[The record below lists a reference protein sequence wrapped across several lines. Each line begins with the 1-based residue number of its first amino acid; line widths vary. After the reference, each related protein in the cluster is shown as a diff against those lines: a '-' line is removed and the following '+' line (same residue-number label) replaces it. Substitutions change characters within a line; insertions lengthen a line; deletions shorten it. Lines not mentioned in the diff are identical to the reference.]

1 MKIFSFV
8 EGANPCRGGTGIG
21 GVHEIMSSLARCGN
35 DVVLNIS
42 DLHNPGTE
50 HYVQPDIRS
59 AFACKMGSGNYGIVV
74 YPSALERWTFLQRW
88 HFSFSMVQPTLNYNQ
103 DIDFIALHSLYSFP
117 VLTGYLLARWFHK
130 PYAIWLHGVLAPI
143 QRQIS
148 PVKKKIYGWLIAR
161 AILNNASVIVYT
173 SQGEREE
180 TRCLHLKSPSVVIPH
195 GFDAQEFGNL
205 PSRGEFRTRHLAGHS
220 GPLVL
225 FLSRINQKKGL
236 DVLARAFALVLQRLP
251 NARLAI
257 VGSGDPP
264 QFEDQVMSWI
274 KESGITDYVVL
285 PGLLVGEEK
294 MQVFADADVFVLP
307 SHAENFGFAVF
318 EAMASRIP
326 VVISDT
332 LDYAKE
338 IETHQAGI
346 SVPRDPQAFA
356 DAIVRVLT
364 DRNLHQKLEQNGLN
378 LARTYSCDTM
388 GERIERTMKHI
399 LRGEPLPPD
408 LTPQGG

>member
-1 MKIFSFV
+1 
-8 EGANPCRGGTGIG
+8 
-21 GVHEIMSSLARCGN
+21 
-35 DVVLNIS
+35 
-42 DLHNPGTE
+42 
-50 HYVQPDIRS
+50 
-59 AFACKMGSGNYGIVV
+59 MGSGNYGIVV
-74 YPSALERWTFLQRW
+74 YPCVFQRW
-88 HFSFSMVQPTLNYNQ
+88 SFSSNMLQSNVPYIR
-103 DIDFIALHSLYSFP
+103 DVDFIALHSLYSFP
-117 VLTGYLLARWFHK
+117 VLTGYLMAKWFHK
-130 PYAIWLHGVLAPI
+130 PYCLWPHGVLAPI
-143 QRQIS
+143 QRQIN
-148 PVKKKIYGWLIAR
+148 PGKKKIYGWLIAR
-161 AILNNASVIVYT
+161 AILNDASVIVYT

-195 GFDAQEFGNL
+195 GFNAQEFNNL
-205 PSRGEFRTRHLAGHS
+205 PPRGEFRSRYMGGHS

-236 DVLARAFALVLQRLP
+236 DILARAFALVLERLP
-251 NARLAI
+251 NALLAI
-257 VGSGDPP
+257 VGSSDPP
-264 QFEDQVMSWI
+264 QFEDQVRGWI
-274 KESGITDYVVL
+274 KESGISDYVVM

-294 MQVFADADVFVLP
+294 MQAFADADVFVLP

-338 IETHQAGI
+338 VDSHQAGI

-364 DRNLHQKLEQNGLN
+364 DKDLNQKLGQNGFN
-378 LARTYSCDTM
+378 LARTYSWDTT
-388 GERIERTMKHI
+388 GERVERTIECI

-408 LTPQGG
+408 LTLHGG